1 MDTEKIALMIPILAI
16 LLGVATAIIAI
27 VTSHREKQ
35 KRVELR
41 HRERLAAIE
50 KGIELTPDPEPDAG
64 VKKTGSL
71 KTGLTGIFV
80 THDMVEALR
89 LGDRI
94 AVLHEGRLLQVGT
107 PADLLREPADERVAD
122 LMRTPRR
129 QAEALEALLGERSG

>member
-1 MDTEKIALMIPILAI
+1 MEMDTEKIALMIPILAI
-16 LLGVATAIIAI
+16 MLGVAIAIIAI

-50 KGIELTPDPEPDAG
+50 KGIESPPDPEPEAG

-80 THDMVEALR
+80 GVVLYFALVQTGNADAALFGLLPAAFGIASLISYFVESRKAK
-89 LGDRI
+89 
-94 AVLHEGRLLQVGT
+94 
-107 PADLLREPADERVAD
+107 
-122 LMRTPRR
+122 
-129 QAEALEALLGERSG
+129 